1 MRFRPSVAARSRSPN
16 TIDRLDSDL
25 DEILAW
31 AREDI
36 GAFAGQRLFITG
48 GTGFVGSWFLR
59 SIVHA
64 NARTNARISAD
75 VLTRD
80 PAVFLRA
87 VPACASDDRLHFIT
101 GDVTTYRG
109 NGERY
114 DAVFHAA
121 TPASAQLNIQDPAR
135 MLEITI
141 EGTRRALEVAR
152 PSGAIPFLLTSSGA
166 VYGVQPPDMANV
178 DESYAGAPSM
188 SDAGAAYHEGKRV
201 SELLLTLAARDGL
214 AAKVA
219 RLFAFV
225 GPYLPLDKHFA
236 IGNFIRDGLSGG
248 PIKIGGDGTPFRSYL
263 YATDMTAWLWA
274 IFARGATARPYNVGS
289 ARAIDIA
296 SLARKVASFFS
307 PESEV
312 RIAREPLAGAL
323 ASRYVP
329 EVTRIE
335 GELNVAQRVSLDES
349 LRRTIDWHRR

>member
-263 YATDMTAWLWA
+263 YATDMTIALWA
-274 IFARGATARPYNVGS
+274 ILARGSIVHPYNIGS
-289 ARAIDIA
+289 AKAIDIA
-296 SLARKVASFFS
+296 SLARLVADQFS
-307 PESEV
+307 PHPEIQ
-312 RIAREPLAGAL
+312 IARKPIPGAQ

-329 EVTRIE
+329 ATKRIE
-335 GELNVAQRVSLDES
+335 DELNFIARISLPEAI
-349 LRRTIDWHRR
+349 RRTIAWHRA